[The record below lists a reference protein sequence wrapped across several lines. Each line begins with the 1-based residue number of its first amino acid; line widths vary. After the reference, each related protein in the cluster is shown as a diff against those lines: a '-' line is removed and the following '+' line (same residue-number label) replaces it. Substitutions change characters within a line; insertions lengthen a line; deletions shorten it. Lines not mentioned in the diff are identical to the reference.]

1 MKIFF
6 FSTVFA
12 PSVGGIERQTETL
25 CTQFTELGHEVR
37 LATLTPG
44 DGAFPFEVI
53 RRPGLRQFLDLL
65 RWCDVHVQ
73 ANVSLKYA
81 WPATFW
87 RHKMIYRHGNAY
99 QADDGSVSLND
110 RIKRVIAR
118 SVSGITNSEYSIR
131 KIGCN
136 NLIGNSYDDAVFTA
150 SKPWDQRAH
159 DIAFLGRLV
168 SQKGCDTL
176 LQALVRLGARGLR
189 PLVSI
194 IGDGADRAQLAAF
207 VEGAGLAGQVRFAGV
222 LTGDRLAAT
231 LNDHRF
237 LAVPSRCEE
246 GFGIVAL
253 EGLACGCVPIVSRRG
268 GLVDAIGP
276 HGFTFENGDDRALA
290 EVLEATL
297 SRPDAAVA
305 KLANVQDH
313 LAART
318 ARRVAEQ
325 YLDVFTTLAAKP

>member
-81 WPATFW
+81 AARVAAPRKT
-87 RHKMIYRHGNAY
+87 IYQHNNVY
-99 QADDGSVSLND
+99 QHDDGMLTVPDRLKQLVSRTSRGVSVSTYVA
-110 RIKRVIAR
+110 RKTGCPTVIMNA
-118 SVSGITNSEYSIR
+118 
-131 KIGCN
+131 
-136 NLIGNSYDDAVFTA
+136 YDDAVFTA